1 MQEALAPSL
10 PGPLSQPW
18 AAGAPALRT
27 RPGRQLGRGELRTAG
42 TPRPRPGCRHGTLAQ
57 HSPRLPPPRRHVSV
71 AGSKHGSL
79 PSRRPELAKDSSLA
93 VAALPR
99 LPHADSASSSSTSS
113 SSLSGAPT
121 TESDEDS
128 ELASEHG
135 SRSSI
140 FGSDADGIE
149 RRQLSAVKTTHKLRV
164 GVLEGTTF
172 LNEVRSMVGSLWTG
186 SCVVM
191 IVVQRGPSCVSSN

>member
-1 MQEALAPSL
+1 M
-10 PGPLSQPW
+10 
-18 AAGAPALRT
+18 
-27 RPGRQLGRGELRTAG
+27 
-42 TPRPRPGCRHGTLAQ
+42 
-57 HSPRLPPPRRHVSV
+57 

-79 PSRRPELAKDSSLA
+79 HSRRPELAKDSSLA

-99 LPHADSASSSSTSS
+99 LPRDGSSSSSSTSS

-121 TESDEDS
+121 TESEEEDS

-140 FGSDADGIE
+140 FGSEADGVE
-149 RRQLSAVKTTHKLRV
+149 GNGRRRQLSAVKTTHKLRV

-172 LNEVRSMVGSLWTG
+172 LNEVRWEG
-186 SCVVM
+186 
-191 IVVQRGPSCVSSN
+191 REERY

>member
-1 MQEALAPSL
+1 M
-10 PGPLSQPW
+10 
-18 AAGAPALRT
+18 
-27 RPGRQLGRGELRTAG
+27 
-42 TPRPRPGCRHGTLAQ
+42 
-57 HSPRLPPPRRHVSV
+57 